1 MFIATK
7 MFCLKSSCSE
17 ASKWVVGLCLS
28 AISHS
33 AFAQAD
39 GIEPDLFFSLDAKA
53 IEDSGIS
60 RWLEKKYP
68 DLREWSDAWSEDFKD
83 GDEVYQSMG
92 LRDEDFSK
100 IEFAFGGL
108 ESLLNNSPL
117 VPRFGSEVFFGLGMR
132 AGKPMNL
139 EAFFDWIEKKVIEE
153 FGPIYSKKVLINS
166 KIEDD
171 RLEFLLNFT
180 DSNHSRINTPNLIFD
195 ANVSV
200 SAEIDDNSSRLIFAM
215 PKSFG
220 NGFLSEKFSYEFST
234 IPQMPED
241 RQITFVCK
249 IPSSSLDRY
258 ILRNGGSDD
267 SLVLALQGTREIAWS
282 ASFREDSLFLKTI
295 ISCVDADTAS
305 SVFSLY
311 QGTIGMAQLIMS
323 QDPSSR
329 PILSILRQLKTK
341 NVGKQVIGSVEL
353 NASSLE
359 MLISQA
365 LSDLAPVPPPAFPK
379 LDFQS
384 LEGSLAPSFTL
395 PLSTGKTFDLSS
407 QLGKAVVLDFWATW
421 CGPCRRGLPMIMEA
435 VSDFPSSDVVF
446 VAVNQGESKEQVDDF
461 LNHYDLRKLSVAL
474 DSNKSVGA
482 SYGVKGLPHTVVIDP
497 SGIVR
502 DVTVGF
508 SPFQGTDLKRR
519 LEKLLK

>member
-1 MFIATK
+1 M
-7 MFCLKSSCSE
+7 
-17 ASKWVVGLCLS
+17 
-28 AISHS
+28 
-33 AFAQAD
+33 
-39 GIEPDLFFSLDAKA
+39 
-53 IEDSGIS
+53 
-60 RWLEKKYP
+60 
-68 DLREWSDAWSEDFKD
+68 
-83 GDEVYQSMG
+83 
-92 LRDEDFSK
+92 
-100 IEFAFGGL
+100 
-108 ESLLNNSPL
+108 
-117 VPRFGSEVFFGLGMR
+117 
-132 AGKPMNL
+132 
-139 EAFFDWIEKKVIEE
+139 
-153 FGPIYSKKVLINS
+153 
-166 KIEDD
+166 
-171 RLEFLLNFT
+171 
-180 DSNHSRINTPNLIFD
+180 
-195 ANVSV
+195 
-200 SAEIDDNSSRLIFAM
+200 
-215 PKSFG
+215 
-220 NGFLSEKFSYEFST
+220 
-234 IPQMPED
+234 
-241 RQITFVCK
+241 
-249 IPSSSLDRY
+249 
-258 ILRNGGSDD
+258 
-267 SLVLALQGTREIAWS
+267 
-282 ASFREDSLFLKTI
+282 
-295 ISCVDADTAS
+295 
-305 SVFSLY
+305 
-311 QGTIGMAQLIMS
+311 
-323 QDPSSR
+323 
-329 PILSILRQLKTK
+329 SILRQLKTK